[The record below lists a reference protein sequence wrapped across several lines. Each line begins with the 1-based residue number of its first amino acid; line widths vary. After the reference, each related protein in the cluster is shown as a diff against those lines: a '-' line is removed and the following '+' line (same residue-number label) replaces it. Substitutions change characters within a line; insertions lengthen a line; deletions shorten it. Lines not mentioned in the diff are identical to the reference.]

1 LLITHTVDPE
11 GSAAD
16 LTKWRSAITLY
27 FTWLFIGTRCVFF
40 FFLLFVAYKFGHIKL
55 APTPD
60 EEPELST
67 GSYFM
72 MIFAAGV
79 AVALFVY
86 GVAEP
91 LWHQNSHYFAQQS
104 YRTQDEVDQF
114 AINMTVTNWGFTA
127 WAPYLIVA
135 VAMGLAGHRFG
146 LPMTFRTC
154 FYPILGEYTW
164 GWMGDAVDGFTIV
177 TTVAGVCTSLGLGAI
192 NIVAGFQ
199 FLGWVDEDISQDRL
213 TLIQNLTI
221 WGITTMATISVLSGL
236 HHGVQLLSKVAFAI
250 GMLLFFLIFI
260 MVRYSCHPEM
270 PEIDPFAPLT
280 TPFCSL

>member
-1 LLITHTVDPE
+1 LLE
-11 GSAAD
+11 
-16 LTKWRSAITLY
+16 WRSSITLN
-27 FTWLFIGTRCVFF
+27 FTWLFIGTRVVFF
-40 FFLLFVAYKFGHIKL
+40 FFLLFIAYKFGHIKL

-60 EEPELST
+60 EEPEFST

-135 VAMGLAGHRFG
+135 VSMGLAGHRFG
-146 LPMTFRTC
+146 LPMTFRSC
-154 FYPILGEYTW
+154 FYPILGEYAW
-164 GWMGDAVDGFTIV
+164 GWMGDVIDGFTIV

-199 FLGWVDEDISQDRL
+199 FLGWVDDDVSQDRL

-221 WGITTMATISVLSGL
+221 WGCH
-236 HHGVQLLSKVAFAI
+236 HHGYPFGLEWSSPGSPVALADR
-250 GMLLFFLIFI
+250 LCHWNAPLFLDFHHGTL
-260 MVRYSCHPEM
+260 YLPPEM
-270 PEIDPFAPLT
+270 SEINHFDPSHLCCALCRTIPN
-280 TPFCSL
+280 S

>member
-1 LLITHTVDPE
+1 V
-11 GSAAD
+11 GSAEH
-16 LTKWRSAITLY
+16 LFKWRSSITLY
-27 FTWLFIGTRCVFF
+27 FSWLFIGTRVVFF
-40 FFLLFVAYKFGHIKL
+40 FFLLFIAYRFGHIKL

-60 EEPELST
+60 EEPEFST

-135 VAMGLAGHRFG
+135 VSMGLAGHRFG
-146 LPMTFRTC
+146 MPMTFRSC
-154 FYPILGEYTW
+154 FYPILGEYVW
-164 GWMGDAVDGFTIV
+164 GWMGDVIDGFTIV

-199 FLGWVDEDISQDRL
+199 FLGWVDYDVTQERL

-221 WGITTMATISVLSGL
+221 WGVTTVATISVLSGL
-236 HHGVQLLSKVAFAI
+236 HQGVQLLSKVAFAI
-250 GMLLFFLIFI
+250 GMLLFFLIFT
-260 MVRYSCHPEM
+260 MVSYSFPSELA
-270 PEIDPFAPLT
+270 EINPSIFHT
-280 TPFCSL
+280 HNSVCSL

>member
-1 LLITHTVDPE
+1 
-11 GSAAD
+11 
-16 LTKWRSAITLY
+16 
-27 FTWLFIGTRCVFF
+27 
-40 FFLLFVAYKFGHIKL
+40 
-55 APTPD
+55 
-60 EEPELST
+60 
-67 GSYFM
+67 
-72 MIFAAGV
+72 
-79 AVALFVY
+79 
-86 GVAEP
+86 
-91 LWHQNSHYFAQQS
+91 
-104 YRTQDEVDQF
+104 
-114 AINMTVTNWGFTA
+114 
-127 WAPYLIVA
+127 
-135 VAMGLAGHRFG
+135 
-146 LPMTFRTC
+146 
-154 FYPILGEYTW
+154 
-164 GWMGDAVDGFTIV
+164 MGDVVDGFTIV
-177 TTVAGVCTSLGLGAI
+177 TTVAGVCTSLGLDAI